1 MRSVQGKTLRVAGD
15 ARMLMVI
22 HLWGFTFLFTKLG
35 LKSLD
40 PLSFA
45 NLRVA
50 SAALA
55 LVLMVSLTQGSHCR
69 LRMNFAE
76 HLLACGLGLLG
87 MACFPFCFSLA
98 MNHTSAANAG
108 LIFGATPV
116 AVALI
121 SRMLGMER
129 LDGRQWCGLLL
140 SFSGIAVIMLHG
152 KAGFSLETIRGDL
165 MMVAAMLNWALYTV
179 INRFVPSEHSGLRFA
194 AYGSLWGIAGLS
206 ILSLNNFAGLA
217 FQEVEPVSWLGG
229 LCAGI
234 LGTAVSYVIYNNTV
248 RLIGPAKTAVYLN
261 LVPLIAAVSGF
272 IILNESLGIQ
282 HMVAACFII
291 PGVFMTRGRCGP

>member
-1 MRSVQGKTLRVAGD
+1 MKAVQGKTLKFSD
-15 ARMLMVI
+15 DSRMLMVI

-55 LVLMVSLTQGSHCR
+55 LVMMAALTQRPRWKS
-69 LRMNFAE
+69 RMNFRE
-76 HLLACGLGLLG
+76 HLLALGLGLLG

-98 MNHTSAANAG
+98 MNYTSAANAG

-116 AVALI
+116 AVAMI

-129 LDGRQWCGLLL
+129 LDGMQWCGLLL
-140 SFSGIAVIMLHG
+140 SFSGIAVIMLPG
-152 KAGFSLETIRGDL
+152 KAGFSLETVQGDL

-179 INRFVPSEHSGLRFA
+179 INRFVPS
-194 AYGSLWGIAGLS
+194 
-206 ILSLNNFAGLA
+206 
-217 FQEVEPVSWLGG
+217 
-229 LCAGI
+229 
-234 LGTAVSYVIYNNTV
+234 
-248 RLIGPAKTAVYLN
+248 
-261 LVPLIAAVSGF
+261 
-272 IILNESLGIQ
+272 
-282 HMVAACFII
+282 
-291 PGVFMTRGRCGP
+291 